1 MRKLSVVL
9 LCLWSMRLVAQDQ
22 GSADRAAGGAVAV
35 SRPGAGPVLASPKK
49 PSRGIHWGPLVREW
63 WTWIAIEQT
72 ERIFKESK
80 TREQL
85 SGPFFHDWFSTVSV
99 YHFDNWDDG
108 GKYITSYLAHPTQG
122 AIAEAIFWQ
131 NNDHVRFAEQDFHS
145 AAYRNALLEAFAFAT
160 VDAVLWKVGPLS
172 ESSIGNV
179 GLPVHW
185 WDRDCKAIHIP
196 CVDRTGVSDMVMNEV
211 GGTALTVGFQWLDK
225 HVQKRIEEYAQSRFV
240 IDSTRILTNPP
251 QSVANLVRFRRP
263 WFRDNR
269 P

>member
-1 MRKLSVVL
+1 MRKLSVIVFS
-9 LCLWSMRLVAQDQ
+9 LWSISVVATGQQ
-22 GSADRAAGGAVAV
+22 A
-35 SRPGAGPVLASPKK
+35 ASPVSSEPASDSTPPALPEAQRPKH
-49 PSRGIHWGPLVREW
+49 SGAIHWGSLVREW
-63 WTWIAIEQT
+63 WLWIATEQA
-72 ERIFKESK
+72 ERIIKEPK
-80 TREQL
+80 TRDQL
-85 SGPFFHDWFSTVSV
+85 SGPFFGGWFSTVAA

-131 NNDHVRFAEQDFHS
+131 NNDHVRFSEQDFHS
-145 AAYRNALLEAFAFAT
+145 ARYRNALLEAFAFAT
-160 VDAVLWKVGPLS
+160 IDAVLWKMGPLS

-211 GGTALTVGFQWLDK
+211 GGTTMTIGFHWLDK
-225 HVQKRIEEYAQSRFV
+225 HVQKRIESHVQSRAL
-240 IDSTRILTNPP
+240 IDTTRILTNPP
-251 QSVANLVRFRRP
+251 QSIANLVRFRTP
-263 WFRDNR
+263 WYRDNR